1 MFGLGQPNILT
12 WGRGSGSTLTDGS
25 GMRPFFRI
33 NGKEAHPLTGYNMLG
48 EGSDFISSVNLEKV
62 QSGDHSTIF
71 SLTDVTDP
79 NRSVFGA
86 ANGDWYEMIIY
97 KGFTAGVTFA
107 NRDPAFTAMME
118 RTEGYLAHKYGLE
131 AAVLPGTHPYS
142 VEKPTITSDVLID
155 NEVPTDNGTDVAI
168 NVGAEGDER
177 LLSIT
182 KVVKGEDAPKQFV
195 LNPGG
200 STIYPLNPFASAPD
214 DNNYQTPIGMTSA
227 SFDSGLTSVTYGS
240 TILYDYIINNNG
252 QYVLTNKLY
261 EQNLNEAKRRIRL
274 PRPAAMPVII
284 KAFERAIKS

>member
-1 MFGLGQPNILT
+1 
-12 WGRGSGSTLTDGS
+12 
-25 GMRPFFRI
+25 
-33 NGKEAHPLTGYNMLG
+33 
-48 EGSDFISSVNLEKV
+48 
-62 QSGDHSTIF
+62 
-71 SLTDVTDP
+71 
-79 NRSVFGA
+79 
-86 ANGDWYEMIIY
+86 
-97 KGFTAGVTFA
+97 
-107 NRDPAFTAMME
+107 
-118 RTEGYLAHKYGLE
+118 
-131 AAVLPGTHPYS
+131 
-142 VEKPTITSDVLID
+142 
-155 NEVPTDNGTDVAI
+155 VPTDNGTDVAI
-168 NVGAEGDER
+168 NVGADGDER

-182 KVVKGEDAPKQFV
+182 KVVNGEDAPKQFV